1 MPPAGDPETV
11 SSFPTFSVVLRGG
24 DQADIQRL
32 SRHSQGA
39 EVISF
44 PGFQEG
50 LTAAAGDVVVF
61 LRAECLPLPGWLH
74 RFRAAFHDPR
84 LAAAAGR
91 VFPAL
96 EPESSDWARIVAR
109 ENLGPFE
116 RFDFGHTG
124 REVTL
129 QESSFLPSD
138 NFAVRQSTALQL
150 DGFRQELPLLRI
162 LLEEGEPVHYL
173 PGATVRRP
181 FPADFP
187 LERRFAAWWQDHGRR
202 QVQLSGPHLGFARLK
217 ARWQAQR
224 KSQHYR
230 KRMNDWPLHSA
241 PWTTLAAKC
250 HLHRG
255 RALEL
260 QA

>member
-1 MPPAGDPETV
+1 MSP
-11 SSFPTFSVVLRGG
+11 FPTFSVVLRGG
-24 DQADIQRL
+24 DRADLERI
-32 SRHSQGA
+32 SRHAEAA
-39 EVISF
+39 EVLSF
-44 PGFQEG
+44 PDFQDG
-50 LTAAAGDVVVF
+50 LSATNGDVVVF

-74 RFRAAFHDPR
+74 RYRAAFRDPC

-96 EPESSDWARIVAR
+96 EPDCSDWARIVSS

-116 RFDFGHTG
+116 RFDLGHFD

-129 QESSFLPSD
+129 QESGFLPTD
-138 NFAVRQSTALQL
+138 NFALRRSTALQL
-150 DGFRQELPLLRI
+150 GGLRQDLPLLRI
-162 LLEEGEPVHYL
+162 LLEEGEPVLYL

-181 FPADFP
+181 IPADFP
-187 LERRFAAWWQDHGRR
+187 LEERFAAWWEDHGRR
-202 QVQLSGPHLGFARLK
+202 QVQLSGPDRGFARLK
-217 ARWQAQR
+217 AGWLAQR
-224 KSQHYR
+224 KSLRYA
-230 KRMNDWPLHSA
+230 KRMNDWPPHSA

-260 QA
+260 KG